1 MTEITSSPPP
11 GGARADVAARPE
23 HGGRIAAML
32 SAMDELSSGLDDLA
46 NTLRTM
52 EQYDGLLEQLK
63 ALRCQTAA
71 AGSVQ
76 APRTSPVTSG
86 TTPKEPAP
94 GPTPA
99 ARQTGPRDDTA
110 RNRDPAQAA
119 AWTGAKRDSRAPAAV
134 PAPKPETGRRRSY
147 VEAGLTLV
155 RAMDKRAVSV
165 PVLAKRSGMSATTL
179 RKLLQGDATVT
190 VPFYYKAAIELG
202 CLRRVQELLP
212 ENGTADGPNT
222 KGGNGGL
229 G

>member
-1 MTEITSSPPP
+1 MTAEAMPSPPP
-11 GGARADVAARPE
+11 GGARADMAARPE
-23 HGGRIAAML
+23 HGGRIAEML

-52 EQYDGLLEQLK
+52 EQYDGLLAQLK
-63 ALRCQTAA
+63 ALKCQTAA

-76 APRTSPVTSG
+76 APRASPVTSG
-86 TTPKEPAP
+86 TTPERPAP
-94 GPTPA
+94 APA
-99 ARQTGPRDDTA
+99 ARAGSRDDA
-110 RNRDPAQAA
+110 AQNRDPARTA
-119 AWTGAKRDSRAPAAV
+119 AWTGAKRDSRAPAV
-134 PAPKPETGRRRSY
+134 TPAPKPGPGGRRSY

-155 RAMDKRAVSV
+155 RAMDKKSVSV
-165 PVLAKRSGMSATTL
+165 PVLAKHAGMSATTL

-202 CLRRVQELLP
+202 CLRRIQELLP

-222 KGGNGGL
+222 KGGDGGL

>member
-1 MTEITSSPPP
+1 MTAEAMPSPPR
-11 GGARADVAARPE
+11 GVRADMAARPE

-32 SAMDELSSGLDDLA
+32 SAMDELSAGLDDLA

-52 EQYDGLLEQLK
+52 EQYDGLLAQLK
-63 ALRCQTAA
+63 ALKCQTAA

-86 TTPKEPAP
+86 TTPKEPALA
-94 GPTPA
+94 PA
-99 ARQTGPRDDTA
+99 ARQTGSRDDA
-110 RNRDPAQAA
+110 AQNRDPARTA
-119 AWTGAKRDSRAPAAV
+119 AWTGAKRDSRAPAV
-134 PAPKPETGRRRSY
+134 TPAPKPGPGGRRSY

-155 RAMDKRAVSV
+155 RAMDKKAVSV